1 MRVLTLTGVIGA
13 VLLAACTEPSATF
26 DTEDPA
32 VIAVIDSL
40 TKIALEGSQN
50 ADADQVLAFAEGVSE
65 LSFITADVMLTGL
78 ETIRSEF
85 AKTYEG
91 IESQT
96 QTILQTRTRLVA
108 PDVAI
113 FTATS
118 EGTYTDN
125 AGWTSDLVGI
135 GHTLVFVREDGTW
148 RLTHAHQSIA
158 H

>member
-1 MRVLTLTGVIGA
+1 MRIPMLAGVIGA
-13 VLLAACTEPSATF
+13 ALLTSCSEPAATF

-40 TKIALEGSQN
+40 TKIAMDGSMN
-50 ADADQVLAFAEGVSE
+50 ADADRVLAFAEGVSE
-65 LSFITADVMLTGL
+65 LSFITSDVMLTGF
-78 ETIRSEF
+78 ETIHDAF
-85 AKTYEG
+85 AETYEG
-91 IESQT
+91 ITSQS
-96 QTILQTRTRLVA
+96 QTILQMRTRLVA

-113 FTATS
+113 LTAVS

-125 AGWTSDLVGI
+125 AGWTSELVGM